1 MRSKESDLKQGKK
14 PKNDDNVSSE
24 ISQSLSFID
33 FENKEQRQ
41 NIKNTKN

>member
-14 PKNDDNVSSE
+14 LKNDDNVSSE

-33 FENKEQRQ
+33 FENKEQQQ